1 MDQIDPKDNR
11 VIRTWSSIAV
21 AAQNSNVSPK
31 DISDCTTGKRESA
44 GGFVWKSST
53 DTQALEIAEAMEL
66 LEEGVVETQQQD
78 KAMEGSNWRQKLYKT
93 TKTYKTGGTLRDYQ
107 LDGLN
112 WLLRCWY
119 QKRSSILAD
128 EMGLGKT
135 VQVVTTL
142 EHMYEVEH
150 IRGPFLVCVPF
161 HHLSL
166 AAGV

>member
-66 LEEGVVETQQQD
+66 LEEGW
-78 KAMEGSNWRQKLYKT
+78 WRLSSKT
-93 TKTYKTGGTLRDYQ
+93 RLWR
-107 LDGLN
+107 
-112 WLLRCWY
+112 
-119 QKRSSILAD
+119 A
-128 EMGLGKT
+128 
-135 VQVVTTL
+135 
-142 EHMYEVEH
+142 
-150 IRGPFLVCVPF
+150 
-161 HHLSL
+161 
-166 AAGV
+166 